1 MKLFNILFKN
11 KWTQFIFV
19 LFLVMSFLPEA
30 VECSGMDPNNTV
42 SNINT
47 VSPLDE
53 NSTKDDIFN
62 SSSLKN
68 STDSIDSMGD
78 LKSKRISSDSSSSSI
93 NVNFISDIPMI
104 INTTVETV
112 GKIVTSPAVVGAV
125 ASLGTAAILKQ
136 LPPVLKTLPPNQR
149 AGVALGFGVA
159 TAVGQIFN
167 NATKMFNQESNE
179 LASVAET
186 PILEPKGRTGSPDS
200 MKNDFINSPLEND
213 FYSIPSILEFTSSEE
228 ALATGMLIGSAG
240 TFYMVLTMLLSF
252 SVRLFNLES
261 REFVTKRP
269 KLQKWLSL
277 VAKGRDSTTLI
288 LMILILIILGEM
300 VYGSHL
306 LLYII
311 HSKSL

>member
-68 STDSIDSMGD
+68 STDSINSMDD

-93 NVNFISDIPMI
+93 NVNFTSDIPMI

-112 GKIVTSPAVVGAV
+112 GKIVTSPAVVGAA

-149 AGVALGFGVA
+149 AEVALGFGVA

-240 TFYMVLTMLLSF
+240 TFYMILTMLLSF

-261 REFVTKRP
+261 R
-269 KLQKWLSL
+269 
-277 VAKGRDSTTLI
+277 
-288 LMILILIILGEM
+288 
-300 VYGSHL
+300 
-306 LLYII
+306 
-311 HSKSL
+311 